1 MRELKFLNIGYYD
14 NLLDNEINDYLISNT
29 KNLSRFNNEDELV
42 NLVNEKKIN
51 LLITTYN
58 YESLKKVRKIND
70 NIQVVAILDELKKE
84 YLKQS
89 VELEHIKF
97 LQNLNCKEEFKSVL
111 KDCIKQLDSNKSNI
125 IKLKNDFIYDLY
137 NKTLIKKDEIVSLS
151 NKEALFLDLLL
162 RNPNR
167 ALNYEEIQNEVW
179 DENMSQDALRSVVK
193 ELRKK
198 VYKEL
203 IKNVSGVGYRAD
215 FI

>member
-1 MRELKFLNIGYYD
+1 
-14 NLLDNEINDYLISNT
+14 
-29 KNLSRFNNEDELV
+29 
-42 NLVNEKKIN
+42 
-51 LLITTYN
+51 
-58 YESLKKVRKIND
+58 
-70 NIQVVAILDELKKE
+70 
-84 YLKQS
+84 
-89 VELEHIKF
+89 
-97 LQNLNCKEEFKSVL
+97 LNCKEEFKNVL

>member
-1 MRELKFLNIGYYD
+1 MRELKFLNIGYYN

-97 LQNLNCKEEFKSVL
+97 LQNLNCKEEFKNVL

>member
-29 KNLSRFNNEDELV
+29 KNLLRFNNEDELV

-70 NIQVVAILDELKKE
+70 NIQVVAILDKLKKE